1 MQLCIA
7 VAILAEGTCV
17 VIASLSPCL
26 VVMAI
31 THCVW
36 ITYSLFTACEI
47 TQHNFQRSP
56 KPDIAMLI
64 VLMGTEVI
72 GVCDGENGLGEK
84 DNGGDSISKEGTCEV
99 ID

>member
-1 MQLCIA
+1 MCGNRQP
-7 VAILAEGTCV
+7 V
-17 VIASLSPCL
+17 SLSGGDGDYTL
-26 VVMAI
+26 
-31 THCVW
+31 CVDN
-36 ITYSLFTACEI
+36 IFTACEI

-84 DNGGDSISKEGTCEV
+84 TMVV
-99 ID
+99 IARRALVR